1 MERAGEKDMQAKGVA
16 GACPRLDKAGTLA
29 LLDEA
34 GIAYELCEHKAVR
47 SVEEADTVAIPF
59 AADMAKNL
67 FLHDATKSH
76 VRRRY
81 FLVTV
86 PDHKQISLAALAD
99 ALGSSRLSFASE
111 ADLDAMLG
119 VWPGAVT
126 PFAALND
133 ADARV
138 EVYLDADFARRGW
151 IGCHPC
157 DNTASVHLRTAE
169 LADLLATRGHK
180 VTFLEL

>member
-1 MERAGEKDMQAKGVA
+1 MENVSEKDAQTERSAE
-16 GACPRLDKAGTLA
+16 RLDKAGTLA
-29 LLDEA
+29 LLDA
-34 GIAYELCEHKAVR
+34 QGIAYELCEHRAVR
-47 SVEEADTVAIPF
+47 SVEEADTVDIPF

-67 FLHDATKSH
+67 FLHDATKSRA
-76 VRRRY
+76 RRRY

-86 PDHKQISLAALAD
+86 PDHKQISLASLAEALD
-99 ALGSSRLSFASE
+99 SSRLSFASE
-111 ADLDAMLG
+111 LDLDTLLG

-133 ADARV
+133 VACRV
-138 EVYLDADFARRGW
+138 EVYLDAYFERRGW

-157 DNTASVHLRTAE
+157 DNTASVHLRTSE
-169 LADLLATRGHK
+169 LAGLLAGRGHE